1 MSKRLDEIIKKVT
14 EETLNSEKSFTILAC
29 KKEWSDEFKSMEK
42 EVNKIREKFSEF
54 ESRKDLLWSTIKKD
68 IGKYHIDLKY
78 DKEKKYH

>member
-14 EETLNSEKSFTILAC
+14 EETLNSEKPFTTIKC